1 MNSVE
6 LQQRE
11 QAASAGRV
19 ALLGLG
25 EAGGRLATDLVAAG
39 VEVRGYDPD
48 PGRSVPAISRAP
60 DPESAGAGC
69 DVVLSVNSAR
79 AALDAAHD
87 LLLEP
92 GVEPLIATASAAQL
106 ADLAATKER

>member
-39 VEVRGYDPD
+39 VEVQGYDPD
-48 PGRSVPAISRAP
+48 PGRDVPSISRAP
-60 DPESAGAGC
+60 VE
-69 DVVLSVNSAR
+69 L
-79 AALDAAHD
+79 
-87 LLLEP
+87 